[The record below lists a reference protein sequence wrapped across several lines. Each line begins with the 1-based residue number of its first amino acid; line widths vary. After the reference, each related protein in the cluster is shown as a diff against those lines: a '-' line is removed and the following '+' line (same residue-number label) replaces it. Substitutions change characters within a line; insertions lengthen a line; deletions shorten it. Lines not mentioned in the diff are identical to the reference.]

1 MRPAAPAD
9 PLTKRIVFLGKALR
23 EHFQAS
29 LGEHG
34 ATIPTW
40 AVLSH
45 AHHSPGLSQVQLAGQ
60 IGIEGPTI
68 ARHLDR
74 LCAEGLVE
82 RRRDAHDRRVVRIE
96 LTDLGEDRWAE
107 LKDVADRMEHQLTR
121 YLDDDQVAAMSA
133 ALEAVHRALEDARVP
148 ADANR

>member
-1 MRPAAPAD
+1 MRSAGPGD

-23 EHFQAS
+23 EHFQAG

-60 IGIEGPTI
+60 IGIEGPTL

-74 LCAEGLVE
+74 LSAEGLVA

-96 LTDLGEDRWAE
+96 LTDLGEQRWAE
-107 LKDVADRMEHQLTR
+107 LKDVADRMEQQLTR
-121 YLDDDQVAAMSA
+121 YLDDDQAAAVASA
-133 ALEAVHRALEDARVP
+133 IEAVHRALEDAHVP
-148 ADANR
+148 ADTYR